1 MATAST
7 IHQHRNDHRAIGG
20 RAEGAAGRY
29 GPPVARAGWA
39 AKGVV
44 YALLGFLTLQ
54 LALGN
59 PSGSPDQQG
68 ALRSIA
74 DESWGTVVLVLL
86 AIGLAAYAIGRWLEA
101 TVLADP
107 DAEALDRVRKF
118 GSGLFYAALSFFAV
132 QLLMGSGSGNGT
144 SARQT
149 TADAFHLP
157 GGRWLVG
164 IVGVAFVA
172 AGLYEAWSA
181 YTRRFM
187 EELETQE
194 MSATTRRVTERTGVA
209 GLVARAIVWALVGWF
224 LIQAAIQYEPR
235 EAKGLD
241 QALRSLAGEGWG
253 TAVLLVVAVGFVA
266 YAVYSFVQAR
276 FRDVG

>member
-1 MATAST
+1 MTTAPT
-7 IHQHRNDHRAIGG
+7 IHPDRTEGRGARQ
-20 RAEGAAGRY
+20 RAEGAAERH
-29 GPPVARAGWA
+29 GPTVAKAGWA

-44 YALLGFLTLQ
+44 YALLGLLTLQ
-54 LALGN
+54 LAMGD
-59 PSGSPDQQG
+59 PGGSPDQQG

-74 DESWGTVVLVLL
+74 DESWGTIILVLL

-101 TVLADP
+101 TVLAEP
-107 DAEALDRVRKF
+107 GKEGLDRARSF
-118 GSGLFYAALSFFAV
+118 GSGLFYAALSVFAV
-132 QLLMGSGSGNGT
+132 QLVVGSGNSNGS

-149 TADAFHLP
+149 TADVFGLP

-172 AGLYEAWSA
+172 AGLYEAWTA

-187 EELETQE
+187 EDLDTHE
-194 MSATTRRVTERTGVA
+194 MSPGTHRIAERTGVA
-209 GLVARAIVWALVGWF
+209 GLAARAVVWALVGWF
-224 LIQAAIQYEPR
+224 LIQAAVHYDAR

-253 TAVLLVVAVGFVA
+253 TAVLLAVAVGFIA
-266 YAVYSFVQAR
+266 YAAYSFVHAR